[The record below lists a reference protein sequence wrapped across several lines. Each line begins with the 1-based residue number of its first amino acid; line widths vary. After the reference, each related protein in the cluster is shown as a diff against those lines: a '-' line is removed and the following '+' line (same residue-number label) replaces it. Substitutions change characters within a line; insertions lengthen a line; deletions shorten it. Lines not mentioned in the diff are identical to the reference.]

1 MDGSGPLTDKDPE
14 TAGMAKPAGYVEVVR
29 HNRNFRFL
37 WMGQIVSLLGDWFNL
52 LASAALITSLTQSGL
67 AVGGLFVV
75 RMLAPFLIS
84 PVAGVLA
91 DRIDRRRL
99 LIFTDLSRAVVVF
112 CFLFVRRPQ
121 DVWLLYSLTAVQLAI
136 SGIFF
141 PTRNAILP
149 DLVRDDEIGAAN
161 ALSSSTWSVMLAV
174 GAALGGLVAGGWG
187 VYPSFVID
195 GLTFLASAGL
205 LSRIQPGIS
214 IAPGV
219 ERSDLRSALSQYIDG
234 LRYLKDHVDI
244 LFVALSKAA
253 MGLMV
258 SGAYEVVQ
266 VTVSEKVFVIGEG
279 GSTGLGVLY
288 MVAGIGTGFGP
299 ILARRFT
306 GDDVRR
312 LRWALPAAFLIS
324 SIGLWIIA
332 PLQNFWIVLSG
343 GLLRAVGTGVNWV
356 LATQLLLLLVPNRVR
371 GRVFSSE
378 FALFTLMTATS
389 SGGVGWLLDGTNLGL
404 SGVLRLLALL
414 SLIPMALWVLWLTMG
429 SYRTEPV
436 GKGGPREGMPIP
448 ASAASPSGDL
458 SGEVD

>member
-1 MDGSGPLTDKDPE
+1 
-14 TAGMAKPAGYVEVVR
+14 
-29 HNRNFRFL
+29 
-37 WMGQIVSLLGDWFNL
+37 MGQIVSLLGDWFNL

-99 LIFTDLSRAVVVF
+99 LIFTDLSRAATVF
-112 CFLFVRRPQ
+112 CFLFVRRPE

-149 DLVRDDEIGAAN
+149 DLVGDHEVGAAN

-195 GLTFLASAGL
+195 GLTFLGSAVL
-205 LSRIQPGIS
+205 ISRIDAGIS
-214 IAPGV
+214 RAPGA
-219 ERSDLRSALSQYIDG
+219 EHSSLRSALTQYIDG
-234 LRYLKDHVDI
+234 LRYLRDHLDI
-244 LFVALSKAA
+244 LFIALSKAA
-253 MGLMV
+253 MGLTV
-258 SGAYEVVQ
+258 SGAYEVIQ

-279 GSTGLGVLY
+279 GSTGLGILY

-299 ILARRFT
+299 ILARRIT
-306 GDDVRR
+306 GDRVAR

-324 SIGLWIIA
+324 SLGLWIIA
-332 PLQNFWIVLSG
+332 PLQQFWIVLAG

-378 FALFTLMTATS
+378 FALFTLMAATS
-389 SGGVGWLLDGTNLGL
+389 SGGVGWLLDSTQLGL
-404 SGVLRLLALL
+404 SGVLRVLAVL
-414 SLIPMALWVLWLTMG
+414 SLIPAVLWTLWLVLGT
-429 SYRTEPV
+429 YRNEPV
-436 GKGGPREGMPIP
+436 GQGASAEATPIP
-448 ASAASPSGDL
+448 VSAASPSGDM
-458 SGEVD
+458 SGELD